1 MKLRIHKVLTK
12 NRIIKFIEE
21 VIRKYRLTAF
31 TNDEILIHITKD
43 LFSEL
48 SPKFL
53 TEYFITT
60 DVYGIYKHEYKH
72 FYIIL
77 FNKDLTSYVKILI
90 KERNK
95 SKIITTIKV
104 GMISVFFKVLCISN
118 GNIIV
123 NLEYDKLS
131 GDRLE

>member
-1 MKLRIHKVLTK
+1 MKLRSYKVLTK

-60 DVYGIYKHEYKH
+60 DVYGIY
-72 FYIIL
+72 I
-77 FNKDLTSYVKILI
+77 NRT
-90 KERNK
+90 RN
-95 SKIITTIKV
+95 
-104 GMISVFFKVLCISN
+104 
-118 GNIIV
+118 
-123 NLEYDKLS
+123 
-131 GDRLE
+131 